1 MFCILRC
8 LARAG
13 TISRQI
19 FAMKGKKSMDQMV
32 LLEDID
38 RIVGN
43 LHEKQTVMEQNVTRF
58 ANNSDKELEVL
69 KQILA
74 ILKKILDQ
82 MMAKTGKM
90 TDLNDAD
97 GLIDVPPENNDE
109 EEVDAFEEALDKA
122 VHEATYGE

>member
-1 MFCILRC
+1 ME
-8 LARAG
+8 
-13 TISRQI
+13 
-19 FAMKGKKSMDQMV
+19 QMV

-43 LHEKQTVMEQNVTRF
+43 LHEKQTMMEQNVTRF

-82 MMAKTGKM
+82 MMVKTGKM

-122 VHEATYGE
+122 VHEATYGV

>member
-1 MFCILRC
+1 ME
-8 LARAG
+8 
-13 TISRQI
+13 
-19 FAMKGKKSMDQMV
+19 QMV

-74 ILKKILDQ
+74 ILKRFW
-82 MMAKTGKM
+82 TR
-90 TDLNDAD
+90 
-97 GLIDVPPENNDE
+97 
-109 EEVDAFEEALDKA
+109 
-122 VHEATYGE
+122 